1 MFGHPP
7 PQDTTATRIPAEP
20 LPALRARHGG
30 ARPPASSSSHP
41 TSWGSPRAPLALG
54 AARLPPALGV
64 PCLTPA
70 PPLLLLPWPLPV
82 SCPDGAPCPA
92 PFTWVPSCPVPAVPC
107 GHRPLSGPWPFP
119 CLLAARPASGSA
131 PELPEALVLGWDL
144 CVECDSCLLGDR
156 GTWPSGDAPCCP
168 HTWGTEEGLGVQA
181 WLLQGGKT
189 ATADP
194 GLAGPSGE
202 AGERAASELVPP
214 PSVRPALR
222 VRVSVWLGTAG
233 LSVATAG
240 PGR

>member
-92 PFTWVPSCPVPAVPC
+92 PFTWVPSCPVPAVPS

-119 CLLAARPASGSA
+119 RLLAARPASGSA

-168 HTWGTEEGLGVQA
+168 HSGGQRRDSACRPGCCREERRPPLTLASRGPRGRRGRGRPRGSSRLPASGL
-181 WLLQGGKT
+181 
-189 ATADP
+189 P
-194 GLAGPSGE
+194 
-202 AGERAASELVPP
+202 
-214 PSVRPALR
+214 
-222 VRVSVWLGTAG
+222 
-233 LSVATAG
+233 
-240 PGR
+240 